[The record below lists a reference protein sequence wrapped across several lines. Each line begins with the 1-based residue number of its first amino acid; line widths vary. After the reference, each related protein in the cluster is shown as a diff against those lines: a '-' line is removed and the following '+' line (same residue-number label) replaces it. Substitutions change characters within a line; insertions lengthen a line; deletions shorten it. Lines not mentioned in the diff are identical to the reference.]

1 MSIDLFN
8 CHCVPIKSRL
18 LLNISLKQL
27 EERLRMPKKD
37 VHNIEAIKKA
47 ADICGSLSK
56 LAIAIGANYTSAF
69 KWVHGKAVPSP
80 LNCMRIEKATRG
92 QVKKEEIR
100 PDFDW
105 KRFKLI

>member
-1 MSIDLFN
+1 ML
-8 CHCVPIKSRL
+8 CIKK
-18 LLNISLKQL
+18 IK
-27 EERLRMPKKD
+27 
-37 VHNIEAIKKA
+37 AIVGKA

-69 KWVHGKAVPSP
+69 KWIHGKAVPIP
-80 LNCMRIEKATRG
+80 LNCMRIEKATDG
-92 QVKKEEIR
+92 QVKKEDIP

>member
-1 MSIDLFN
+1 MA
-8 CHCVPIKSRL
+8 
-18 LLNISLKQL
+18 
-27 EERLRMPKKD
+27 KKD
-37 VHNIEAIKKA
+37 VQNIEAIKKA

-92 QVKKEEIR
+92 QVTKEEIR

-105 KRFKLI
+105 KRFKLL